1 MEKLSYDELKK
12 KVTET
17 LDNVINDLFYEFQKE
32 NGIEYGD
39 ITPYEAFAMDDYFQ
53 KLVDEIVSVMKHQ
66 HENNLK
72 ED

>member
-12 KVTET
+12 KVAAT
-17 LDNVINDLFYEFQKE
+17 LDNVINDLFYDFQKE

-39 ITPYEAFAMDDYFQ
+39 ITPCEAFEMDYHFQ
-53 KLVDEIVSVMKHQ
+53 KLVDEIISVMKHQ

-72 ED
+72 EE